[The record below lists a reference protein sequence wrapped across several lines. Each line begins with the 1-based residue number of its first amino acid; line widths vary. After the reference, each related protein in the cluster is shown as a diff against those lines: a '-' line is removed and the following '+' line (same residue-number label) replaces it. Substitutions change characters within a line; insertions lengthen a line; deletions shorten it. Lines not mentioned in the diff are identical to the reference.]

1 MTTFQQQEELIKKL
15 KERRENL
22 GLSITETA
30 FRIRKAN
37 PETKLSAATISR
49 IENMKKPQPA
59 YLTFYYWDKTLTE
72 QELEN
77 QKNLSQNNSKNLASE
92 SNHRITGI
100 VKKVNALPHEES

>member
-37 PETKLSAATISR
+37 PETKISAATISR

-72 QELEN
+72 HEQELEN
-77 QKNLSQNNSKNLASE
+77 QKNLKKLASE
-92 SNHRITGI
+92 SNPRISGI
-100 VKKVNALPHEES
+100 IKKINALPHGE